1 MLDEWEKRNR
11 NIVDDQEK
19 LMAELNKEEKW
30 LEKWLSNVKKWE
42 HENSEW
48 QQGEL
53 ARKREKIKK
62 VISERKYDSAFVK
75 EFLREKDMSG
85 LSDRAV
91 ECALRQ
97 ALVEIDLSQPSTL
110 GSRYNEIQ
118 RHHKQ
123 QEHLKNEITE
133 LEKLLNDRLRAYER
147 IEQGLK
153 NIGVSSE
160 KIEELNKQM
169 KRLKHTADKSIE
181 VKDRFDKVYQ
191 TGKNSLDD
199 HTKQL
204 NALIESFKDN
214 INVMKRREPEFIA
227 ALYELI
233 GIVGGAAAGAAGGG
247 LAGRAILP
255 GVGTIVGAVIGTAVG
270 GVSGFIWGT
279 VKGEEARSR
288 VESQVRN
295 YRQTL
300 TSAQTKHDKLKDLL
314 RD

>member
-1 MLDEWEKRNR
+1 
-11 NIVDDQEK
+11 
-19 LMAELNKEEKW
+19 MAELNKEEKW

-147 IEQGLK
+147 IKQGLK
-153 NIGVSSE
+153 NNLVF
-160 KIEELNKQM
+160 LQ
-169 KRLKHTADKSIE
+169 KRLK
-181 VKDRFDKVYQ
+181 
-191 TGKNSLDD
+191 NS
-199 HTKQL
+199 T
-204 NALIESFKDN
+204 
-214 INVMKRREPEFIA
+214 
-227 ALYELI
+227 
-233 GIVGGAAAGAAGGG
+233 
-247 LAGRAILP
+247 
-255 GVGTIVGAVIGTAVG
+255 
-270 GVSGFIWGT
+270 
-279 VKGEEARSR
+279 SR
-288 VESQVRN
+288 
-295 YRQTL
+295 
-300 TSAQTKHDKLKDLL
+300 
-314 RD
+314 